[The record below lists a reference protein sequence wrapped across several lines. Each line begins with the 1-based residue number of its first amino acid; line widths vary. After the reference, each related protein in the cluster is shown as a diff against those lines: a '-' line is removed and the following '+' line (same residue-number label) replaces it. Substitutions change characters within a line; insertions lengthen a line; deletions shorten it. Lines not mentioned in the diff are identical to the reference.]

1 MAIIES
7 VDGDWEGLQTYAVAK
22 LGKKIHEYN
31 RAPPDE
37 KITPYVSESDA
48 DAVIKDGEKKFGE
61 AQKDLVRFSKILLA
75 IRYNSGLLTDNQFFS
90 ILKSWKNYVPMARVF
105 DENEEYHGFDDLKRR
120 EGHTDDTYS
129 PIQTMMAN
137 THKIIQACERNKVK
151 LEIANLVRFGG
162 FDSNLSEVAGSTPDA
177 DNIIRFRENGKI
189 KYLETPDP
197 SIKRAIDALHS
208 QSEGAW
214 RAFTGKELTK
224 EFIEWQMNGGAQAS
238 FVSGDV
244 DYIQR
249 SINDATTT
257 RAQRYR
263 KNFISQTL
271 DDFQK
276 ISEFTENIT
285 RLTGYELA
293 KKQLAKKKS

>member
-120 EGHTDDTYS
+120 EDHTDDTYS
-129 PIQTMMAN
+129 PLHLRAVVVGFVVGTVEEADSAFN
-137 THKIIQACERNKVK
+137 HGDFVAVG
-151 LEIANLVRFGG
+151 VHFGR
-162 FDSNLSEVAGSTPDA
+162 
-177 DNIIRFRENGKI
+177 I
-189 KYLETPDP
+189 
-197 SIKRAIDALHS
+197 
-208 QSEGAW
+208 
-214 RAFTGKELTK
+214 
-224 EFIEWQMNGGAQAS
+224 
-238 FVSGDV
+238 
-244 DYIQR
+244 
-249 SINDATTT
+249 
-257 RAQRYR
+257 
-263 KNFISQTL
+263 
-271 DDFQK
+271 
-276 ISEFTENIT
+276 
-285 RLTGYELA
+285 
-293 KKQLAKKKS
+293 